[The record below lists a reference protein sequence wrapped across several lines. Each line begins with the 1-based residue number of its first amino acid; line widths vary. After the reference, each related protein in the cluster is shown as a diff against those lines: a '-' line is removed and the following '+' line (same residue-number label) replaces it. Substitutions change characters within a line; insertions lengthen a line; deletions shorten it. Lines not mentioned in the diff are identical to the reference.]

1 MNYSTKTNKNLDL
14 TSVSPDKILS
24 MTSHLRTK
32 SLKGMANQLILQ
44 NKLLAQNYLETN
56 AIQAVPTFLLES
68 EVYNEAGAMPQ
79 IAPSSDPPDI
89 FKAVIIHFL
98 IP

>member
-24 MTSHLRTK
+24 MSSHLRTK

-56 AIQAVPTFLLES
+56 AIQAAPSFLLES
-68 EVYNEAGAMPQ
+68 EVYDEPCEMPQ
-79 IAPSSDPPDI
+79 IAPSSDSPDI
-89 FKAVIIHFL
+89 FKAVILHFF